1 MHKRLTPFKTVSHE
15 WWHVMRTDMK
25 NKPFTPFEEG
35 GADLFS
41 ESIIRDKTSAT
52 SDLDHAYGPL
62 KDAVG
67 LLRDRFGEDWL
78 LNSRS
83 APDGKKYLR
92 ETFEKAGFP
101 KDKID
106 RVLSNEYRVDSDV
119 SCTDWCT
126 LMTNS
131 PVDYFGES
139 GMLQLPMLRKVRDGH
154 YLTQSSESFIDLTKH
169 QTYD

>member
-1 MHKRLTPFKTVSHE
+1 MHKRLAPFKTVSHE

-41 ESIIRDKTSAT
+41 ESIVRNKTGAT
-52 SDLDHAYGPL
+52 SELNHAYGPL

-67 LLRDRFGEDWL
+67 MLKDRFGEKWL

-92 ETFEKAGFP
+92 DTFEKAGLP
-101 KDKID
+101 NDQID
-106 RVLSNEYRVDSDV
+106 RVLSNGYRVDSDV
-119 SCTDWCT
+119 SCGDWCT
-126 LMTNS
+126 AVKN
-131 PVDYFGES
+131 
-139 GMLQLPMLRKVRDGH
+139 MLETEKGGK
-154 YLTQSSESFIDLTKH
+154 TK
-169 QTYD
+169 

>member
-1 MHKRLTPFKTVSHE
+1 
-15 WWHVMRTDMK
+15 MRTDMK

-41 ESIIRDKTSAT
+41 ESIIRDKTGAT

-67 LLRDRFGEDWL
+67 MLKDRFGEDWL

-92 ETFEKAGFP
+92 DTFEKAGFP
-101 KDKID
+101 KGKID
-106 RVLSNEYRVDSDV
+106 RVLSNGYLVRFDA
-119 SCTDWCT
+119 SCEDWCT
-126 LMTNS
+126 A
-131 PVDYFGES
+131 VKD
-139 GMLQLPMLRKVRDGH
+139 MLETEKGGK
-154 YLTQSSESFIDLTKH
+154 TK
-169 QTYD
+169 